1 MEIFDFSFEPAN
13 EINARLAKRLRN
25 IRRRRKITQAKI
37 SELSGVSLGS
47 VKRFEQTGEASLL
60 AVTKL
65 AIALGVEDE
74 IKNLFAAVSYLT
86 LEEIENENN
95 LKN

>member
-1 MEIFDFSFEPAN
+1 MEIFDFGFEPAN